1 MCAVCTV
8 TVVKPT
14 VESDTTLYSVDL
26 LGLAEQQRYVC
37 QLRSV
42 SRYDASVWTKPLYVF
57 TGDESM
63 ALYSTIYLCIIK
75 TTNIANVCS

>member
-1 MCAVCTV
+1 MKIWYVVYNICVLCTV

-14 VESDTTLYSVDL
+14 VESDTALYSADL
-26 LGLAEQQRYVC
+26 LGLAEQQKYVC

-57 TGDESM
+57 TGDESTTF
-63 ALYSTIYLCIIK
+63 YSTI
-75 TTNIANVCS
+75 